1 MTKTLPMDLDDFD
14 LDRFLMAQRSAY
26 DAALAE
32 LKRGRKQSH
41 WMWFV
46 FPQMRGLGSS
56 LMAQRYAIGCQEEAA
71 AYLQHPVLGA
81 RLSDCTAAVLKHA
94 GKTPSEIFGY
104 PDDMKFKSSMTLFA
118 AAAGPGSMFQTAI
131 DRFFDG
137 KSDEKTLALI
147 RGSNA

>member
-1 MTKTLPMDLDDFD
+1 VNRTLPVDLDDFD

-26 DAALAE
+26 AAALAE
-32 LKRGRKQSH
+32 LKQGRKRSH

-56 LMAQRYAIGCQEEAA
+56 LMAQRYAIGCPEEAA
-71 AYLQHPVLGA
+71 AYLQHPVLGP
-81 RLSDCTAAVLKHA
+81 RLADCVAAVLKHA

-104 PDDMKFKSSMTLFA
+104 PDDLKFKSSMTLFA
-118 AAAGPGSMFQTAI
+118 TAAGPGSAFRTAI

-137 KSDEKTLALI
+137 QSDEKTLALI

>member
-1 MTKTLPMDLDDFD
+1 MNRTLPVDLDDFD

-32 LKRGRKQSH
+32 LKQGHKQSH

-56 LMAQRYAIGCQEEAA
+56 LMAQRYAIGSREEAA

-81 RLSDCTAAVLKHA
+81 RLAECTAAALRHSA
-94 GKTPSEIFGY
+94 KTPSDIFGY

-118 AAAGPGSMFQTAI
+118 AADGPGSLYQTAI

-137 KSDEKTLALI
+137 ESDEKTLALL
-147 RGSNA
+147 RSSDA

>member
-1 MTKTLPMDLDDFD
+1 MNKTLPVDLDDFD

-32 LKRGRKQSH
+32 LRHGRKLSH

-56 LMAQRYAIGCQEEAA
+56 LMAQRYGIGGRQEAS

-81 RLSDCTAAVLKHA
+81 RLADCTAAVLKHTA
-94 GKTPSEIFGY
+94 RAPSEIFGY

-118 AAAGPGSMFQTAI
+118 AAAGPGSIFQTAL

-137 KSDEKTLALI
+137 QSDEKTLALI